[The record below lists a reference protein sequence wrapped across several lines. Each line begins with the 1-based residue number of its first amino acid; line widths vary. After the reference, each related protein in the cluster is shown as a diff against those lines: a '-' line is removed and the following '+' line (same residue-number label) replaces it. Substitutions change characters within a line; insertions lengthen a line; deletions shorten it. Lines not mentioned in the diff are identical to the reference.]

1 MTIWDTAGAAIDSVF
16 ADPAAIIYTG
26 AGLAAAPVSAIRS
39 DQPAPDFAGPG
50 QTARTIG
57 YEVAITALPNK
68 PSKSDYFT
76 HRSRK
81 WRVIDI
87 TTRDEIG
94 KYVLIVQDD
103 GAAA

>member
-1 MTIWDTAGAAIDSVF
+1 MSVWDAAGAGIDRVF
-16 ADPAAIIYTG
+16 ADPTDIIYTG
-26 AGLAAAPVSAIRS
+26 AGLTASPVSAIRN
-39 DQPAPDFAGPG
+39 DEPAPDFAGPG
-50 QTARTIG
+50 QSARTIG
-57 YEVAITALPNK
+57 YEVAIAALPSR

-76 HRSRK
+76 HRGRK

-94 KYVLIVQDD
+94 KYALIVQDD

>member
-1 MTIWDTAGAAIDSVF
+1 MSIWDTAGAAIDRVF
-16 ADPAAIIYTG
+16 ADPSPIIYTG
-26 AGLAAAPVSAIRS
+26 AGLTAGSVSAIRT
-39 DQPAPDFAGPG
+39 DDAAPDFAGPG
-50 QTARTIG
+50 QSARTIG
-57 YEVAITALPNK
+57 YEVAMASLPSK

-76 HRSRK
+76 HRGRK

-94 KYVLIVQDD
+94 KYALIVQDD

>member
-1 MTIWDTAGAAIDSVF
+1 MSVWDVAGAGIDRVF
-16 ADPAAIIYTG
+16 ADPADIFYTG
-26 AGLAAAPVSAIRS
+26 AGLTASAVSAIRT
-39 DQPAPDFAGPG
+39 DEAAPDFAGPG
-50 QTARTIG
+50 QSARTIG
-57 YEVAITALPNK
+57 YEVAIASLPSK

-76 HRSRK
+76 HRGRK

>member
-1 MTIWDTAGAAIDSVF
+1 MTIWDTAGAAIDRVF

-26 AGLAAAPVSAIRS
+26 AGLTAGSVSAIRT
-39 DQPAPDFAGPG
+39 DDAGPDFAGPG
-50 QTARTIG
+50 QSVRTIG
-57 YEVAITALPNK
+57 YEVAIATLPSK

-76 HRSRK
+76 HRGRK